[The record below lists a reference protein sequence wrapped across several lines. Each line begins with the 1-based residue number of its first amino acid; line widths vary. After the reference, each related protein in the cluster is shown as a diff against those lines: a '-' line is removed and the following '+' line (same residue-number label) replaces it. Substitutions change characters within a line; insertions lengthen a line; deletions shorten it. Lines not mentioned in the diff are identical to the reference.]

1 LRFQADSADN
11 GFPQKGFRVEPK
23 SPLNTDDQ
31 RPGWVLPE
39 ELQHLVQIAGADVVR
54 ELLGDF
60 CTDVGNRLLSL
71 RQAVARDDR
80 TTMKIGVH
88 SIKGSAAQMGAADL
102 AAACGKMEIGF
113 STGEWRI
120 SNAQVDQIQALFDE
134 VLTGIARHP
143 LGRMDPVARNGNGAA
158 ERT

>member
-1 LRFQADSADN
+1 
-11 GFPQKGFRVEPK
+11 VESK
-23 SPLNTDDQ
+23 STIDT

-39 ELQHLVQIAGADVVR
+39 ELQQLAQIAGSDVVR

-60 CTDVGNRLLSL
+60 CTDVANRLLSL
-71 RQAVARDDR
+71 RQAVAGHDR

-102 AAACGKMEIGF
+102 AAACASLESG
-113 STGEWRI
+113 SSAAEWTLAD
-120 SNAQVDQIQALFDE
+120 AQVDQIQALFDE
-134 VLTGIARHP
+134 VLLGIARHP
-143 LGRMDPVARNGNGAA
+143 LGGTRNLSGAA